1 MTIYVI
7 LVFAAIIVGMIISVS
22 AFGTGSK
29 RAKMLKEIYYS
40 IEDVDGKGVL
50 YAKTGEYSAMLKFE
64 NLVQKYSAN
73 IDSYYDFSALFTSLM
88 ATLGEGYSL
97 HKQDVFI
104 RRQFKDDSG
113 NNHELLSDSY
123 FRYFTGRQYSDC
135 RTFLTIT

>member
-64 NLVQKYSAN
+64 NPVQKYSAN
-73 IDSYYDFSALFTSLM
+73 IDSYYDFSTLFTSLM
-88 ATLGEGYSL
+88 ATLGEGYS
-97 HKQDVFI
+97 F
-104 RRQFKDDSG
+104 
-113 NNHELLSDSY
+113 
-123 FRYFTGRQYSDC
+123 
-135 RTFLTIT
+135 